1 MVIARNLDRVFAGGL
16 AALEALNFEIAR
28 GAFVAIVGPS
38 GCGKST
44 LLRILA
50 TLDRADS
57 GEAEVDGFPLG
68 DGVEVR
74 SRIGFTGHRPGFYGE
89 LSGRENLALWSRLHQ
104 LPEHGTN
111 IDATL
116 ERVGLKSFSNDR
128 TGIYSRG
135 MLQRLALA
143 RAALHRP
150 TTLLLDEPF
159 AALDGDGRELLRTL
173 IAEWRAD
180 NRAVLVVAHGSRL
193 AADRTLVL
201 ADGVV
206 A

>member
-1 MVIARNLDRVFAGGL
+1 MLTASGLQKRFGARRVLRGLDL
-16 AALEALNFEIAR
+16 AVEDGEVVLLQGEN
-28 GAFVAIVGPS
+28 GA
-38 GCGKST
+38 GKST

-89 LSGRENLALWSRLHQ
+89 LSGRENLALWAQLHQ

-111 IDATL
+111 IDAIL

>member
-1 MVIARNLDRVFAGGL
+1 MLTASGLQKRFGARRVLRGLDL
-16 AALEALNFEIAR
+16 AVEDGEVVLLQGEN
-28 GAFVAIVGPS
+28 GA
-38 GCGKST
+38 GKST

-74 SRIGFTGHRPGFYGE
+74 SRIGFIGHRPGFYGE

-111 IDATL
+111 IDAIL

>member
-1 MVIARNLDRVFAGGL
+1 MLTASGMQKRFGARRVLRGLDLTVEDGEVVLLQG
-16 AALEALNFEIAR
+16 EN
-28 GAFVAIVGPS
+28 GA
-38 GCGKST
+38 GKST

-111 IDATL
+111 IDAIL

>member
-1 MVIARNLDRVFAGGL
+1 MLTASGLQKRFGARRVLRGLDL
-16 AALEALNFEIAR
+16 AVEDGEVVLLQGEN
-28 GAFVAIVGPS
+28 GA
-38 GCGKST
+38 GKST

-111 IDATL
+111 IDAIL

>member
-1 MVIARNLDRVFAGGL
+1 MLTASGLQKRFGARRVLRGLDL
-16 AALEALNFEIAR
+16 AVEDGEVVLLQGEN
-28 GAFVAIVGPS
+28 GA
-38 GCGKST
+38 GKST

-111 IDATL
+111 IDAIL

-159 AALDGDGRELLRTL
+159 AALDGDGHELLRTL

>member
-1 MVIARNLDRVFAGGL
+1 MLTSSGLQKRFGARRVLRRIDLTVEDGEVVLMQG
-16 AALEALNFEIAR
+16 EN
-28 GAFVAIVGPS
+28 GA
-38 GCGKST
+38 GKST

-50 TLDRADS
+50 TLERADS
-57 GEAEVDGFPLG
+57 GEVEVDAFPLG

-89 LSGRENLALWSRLHQ
+89 LSGRENLALWARLHQ
-104 LPEHGTN
+104 LPEHAAE
-111 IDATL
+111 IDETL
-116 ERVGLKSFSNDR
+116 ERVGLGAFADDR

-159 AALDGDGRELLRTL
+159 AALDSAGRELLRTL
-173 IAEWRAD
+173 IDTWRD
-180 NRAVLVVAHGSRL
+180 DGRAVLLVAHGSGL
-193 AADRTLVL
+193 APDRTLVL
-201 ADGVV
+201 ADGVL

>member
-1 MVIARNLDRVFAGGL
+1 MLTASGLQKRFGARRVLRGLDL
-16 AALEALNFEIAR
+16 AVEDGEVVLLQGEN
-28 GAFVAIVGPS
+28 GA
-38 GCGKST
+38 GKST

-89 LSGRENLALWSRLHQ
+89 LNGRENLALWAQLHQ
-104 LPEHGTN
+104 LPEHETN

>member
-1 MVIARNLDRVFAGGL
+1 MLAVRGLQKAFGARRVLRGLDLSVADSEVVLLQG
-16 AALEALNFEIAR
+16 EN
-28 GAFVAIVGPS
+28 GA
-38 GCGKST
+38 GKST

-57 GEAEVDGFPLG
+57 GEAEVDGFALS

-74 SRIGFTGHRPGFYGE
+74 SRIGFAGHRPGFYGE
-89 LSGRENLALWSRLHQ
+89 LSGRENLALWAQLHQ
-104 LPEHGTN
+104 LPEHSAE

-116 ERVGLKSFSNDR
+116 ERVGLKAFADDR

-143 RAALHRP
+143 RATLHQP

-159 AALDGDGRELLRTL
+159 AALDSAGRELLRTL
-173 IAEWRAD
+173 ISEWRD
-180 NRAVLVVAHGSRL
+180 EGRAVLVVAHGSGL
-193 AADRTLVL
+193 AADRTLAL
-201 ADGVV
+201 ADGVL

>member
-1 MVIARNLDRVFAGGL
+1 MLTASGLQKRFGARRVLRGLDLTVEDGEVVLLQG
-16 AALEALNFEIAR
+16 EN
-28 GAFVAIVGPS
+28 GA
-38 GCGKST
+38 GKST

-111 IDATL
+111 IDAIL

>member
-1 MVIARNLDRVFAGGL
+1 MLT
-16 AALEALNFEIAR
+16 AR
-28 GAFVAIVGPS
+28 GLQKRFGARRVLRGLDLAVEDGEVVLLQ
-38 GCGKST
+38 GENGAGKST

-89 LSGRENLALWSRLHQ
+89 LSGRENLALWARLHQ
-104 LPEHGTN
+104 LPEHETN

-180 NRAVLVVAHGSRL
+180 NRAVLVVAHGSGL
-193 AADRTLVL
+193 TADRTLEL

>member
-1 MVIARNLDRVFAGGL
+1 MLTASGMQKRFGARRVLRGLDL
-16 AALEALNFEIAR
+16 AVEDGEVVLLQGEN
-28 GAFVAIVGPS
+28 GA
-38 GCGKST
+38 GKST

-111 IDATL
+111 IDAIL

>member
-1 MVIARNLDRVFAGGL
+1 MLTSSGLQKRFGARRVLSGIDLTVEDGEVVL
-16 AALEALNFEIAR
+16 LQGEN
-28 GAFVAIVGPS
+28 GA
-38 GCGKST
+38 GKST

-50 TLDRADS
+50 TLERADS
-57 GEAEVDGFPLG
+57 GEVEVDAFPLG

-89 LSGRENLALWSRLHQ
+89 LSGRENLALWARLHQ
-104 LPEHGTN
+104 LPEHAAE
-111 IDATL
+111 IDETL
-116 ERVGLKSFSNDR
+116 ERVGLGAFADDR

-159 AALDGDGRELLRTL
+159 AALDSAGRELLRTL
-173 IAEWRAD
+173 IDTWRD
-180 NRAVLVVAHGSRL
+180 DGRAVLLVAHGSGL
-193 AADRTLVL
+193 APDRTLVL
-201 ADGVV
+201 ADGVL

>member
-1 MVIARNLDRVFAGGL
+1 MLTASGLQKRFGARRVLRGLDL
-16 AALEALNFEIAR
+16 AVEDGEVVLLQGEN
-28 GAFVAIVGPS
+28 GA
-38 GCGKST
+38 GKST

-50 TLDRADS
+50 TLVRADS
-57 GEAEVDGFPLG
+57 GEPEVDGFPLG

-89 LSGRENLALWSRLHQ
+89 LSGRENLALWARLHQ
-104 LPEHGTN
+104 LPEHETN

>member
-1 MVIARNLDRVFAGGL
+1 MLTASGLQKRFGARRVLRGLDL
-16 AALEALNFEIAR
+16 AVEDGEVVLLQGEN
-28 GAFVAIVGPS
+28 GA
-38 GCGKST
+38 GKST

-111 IDATL
+111 IDAIL

-206 A
+206 V

>member
-1 MVIARNLDRVFAGGL
+1 MLTASGLQKRFGARRVLRGLDL
-16 AALEALNFEIAR
+16 AVEDGEVVLLQGEN
-28 GAFVAIVGPS
+28 GA
-38 GCGKST
+38 GKSP

-50 TLDRADS
+50 TLVRADS

-89 LSGRENLALWSRLHQ
+89 LNGRENLALWAQLHQ
-104 LPEHGTN
+104 LPEHETN

>member
-1 MVIARNLDRVFAGGL
+1 MLTASGLQKRFGARRVLRGLDL
-16 AALEALNFEIAR
+16 AVEDGEVVLLQGEN
-28 GAFVAIVGPS
+28 GA
-38 GCGKST
+38 GKST

-89 LSGRENLALWSRLHQ
+89 LSGRENLELWAQLHQ
-104 LPEHGTN
+104 LPEHETN
-111 IDATL
+111 IDAIL

-128 TGIYSRG
+128 TGIFSRG

>member
-1 MVIARNLDRVFAGGL
+1 MLTASGLQKRFGARRVLRGLDL
-16 AALEALNFEIAR
+16 AVEDGEVVLLQGEN
-28 GAFVAIVGPS
+28 GA
-38 GCGKST
+38 GKST

-57 GEAEVDGFPLG
+57 GEAEVDGFPLV

-89 LSGRENLALWSRLHQ
+89 LSGRENLALWARLHQ
-104 LPEHGTN
+104 LPEHETN

-180 NRAVLVVAHGSRL
+180 NRAVLGVAHGSGL
-193 AADRTLVL
+193 TADRTLEL

-206 A
+206 V

>member
-1 MVIARNLDRVFAGGL
+1 MLTASGLQKRFGARRVLRGLDL
-16 AALEALNFEIAR
+16 AVEDGEVVLLQGEN
-28 GAFVAIVGPS
+28 GA
-38 GCGKST
+38 GKST

-89 LSGRENLALWSRLHQ
+89 LSGRENLALWARLHQ
-104 LPEHGTN
+104 LPEHETN

>member
-1 MVIARNLDRVFAGGL
+1 MLTASGLQKRFGARRVLRGLDL
-16 AALEALNFEIAR
+16 AVEDGEVVLLQGEN
-28 GAFVAIVGPS
+28 GA
-38 GCGKST
+38 GKST

-89 LSGRENLALWSRLHQ
+89 LSGRENLALWARLHQ

-111 IDATL
+111 IDAIL

>member
-1 MVIARNLDRVFAGGL
+1 MLTASGMQKRFGARRVLRGLDLTVEDGEVVLLQG
-16 AALEALNFEIAR
+16 EN
-28 GAFVAIVGPS
+28 GA
-38 GCGKST
+38 GKST

>member
-1 MVIARNLDRVFAGGL
+1 MLTASGLQKRFGARRVLRGLDLTVEDGEVVLLQG
-16 AALEALNFEIAR
+16 EN
-28 GAFVAIVGPS
+28 GA
-38 GCGKST
+38 GKST

-74 SRIGFTGHRPGFYGE
+74 ARIGFTGHRPGFYGE
-89 LSGRENLALWSRLHQ
+89 LSGRENLALWAQLHQ
-104 LPEHGTN
+104 LPEHETN

>member
-1 MVIARNLDRVFAGGL
+1 MLTASGLQKRFGARRVLRGLDL
-16 AALEALNFEIAR
+16 AVEDGEVVLLQGEN
-28 GAFVAIVGPS
+28 GA
-38 GCGKST
+38 GKST

-89 LSGRENLALWSRLHQ
+89 LSGRENLALWARLHQ

-111 IDATL
+111 IDAIL
-116 ERVGLKSFSNDR
+116 ERVGLKSFTDDR

>member
-1 MVIARNLDRVFAGGL
+1 MLTASGLQKRFGARRVLRGLDL
-16 AALEALNFEIAR
+16 AVEDGEVVLLQGEN
-28 GAFVAIVGPS
+28 GA
-38 GCGKST
+38 GKST

-111 IDATL
+111 IDAIL

-159 AALDGDGRELLRTL
+159 AALDGDGHELLRTL

-206 A
+206 V

>member
-1 MVIARNLDRVFAGGL
+1 MLTASGLQKRFGARRVLRGLDL
-16 AALEALNFEIAR
+16 AVEDGEVVLLQGEN
-28 GAFVAIVGPS
+28 GA
-38 GCGKST
+38 GKST

-89 LSGRENLALWSRLHQ
+89 LNGRENLALWAQLHQ
-104 LPEHGTN
+104 LPEHETN

-180 NRAVLVVAHGSRL
+180 NRAVLVVAHGSGL
-193 AADRTLVL
+193 TADRTLEL

>member
-1 MVIARNLDRVFAGGL
+1 MLTASGLQKRFGARRVLRGLDL
-16 AALEALNFEIAR
+16 AVEDGEVVLLQGEN
-28 GAFVAIVGPS
+28 GA
-38 GCGKST
+38 GKST

-74 SRIGFTGHRPGFYGE
+74 ARIGFTGHRPGFYGE
-89 LSGRENLALWSRLHQ
+89 LSGRENLALWARLHQ
-104 LPEHGTN
+104 LPEHETN

>member
-1 MVIARNLDRVFAGGL
+1 MLTSSGLQKRFGARRVLRGLDL
-16 AALEALNFEIAR
+16 AVEDGEVVLLQGEN
-28 GAFVAIVGPS
+28 GA
-38 GCGKST
+38 GKST

-111 IDATL
+111 IDAIL

-173 IAEWRAD
+173 IAEWRTD

-206 A
+206 V

>member
-1 MVIARNLDRVFAGGL
+1 MLTASGLQKRFGARRVLRGLDL
-16 AALEALNFEIAR
+16 AVEDGEVVLLQGEN
-28 GAFVAIVGPS
+28 GA
-38 GCGKST
+38 GKST

-193 AADRTLVL
+193 VADRTLVL

-206 A
+206 V

>member
-1 MVIARNLDRVFAGGL
+1 MLTASGLQKRFGARRVLRGLDL
-16 AALEALNFEIAR
+16 AVEDGEVVLLQGEN
-28 GAFVAIVGPS
+28 GA
-38 GCGKST
+38 GKST

>member
-1 MVIARNLDRVFAGGL
+1 MLTASGMQKRFGARRVLRGLDLTVEDGEVVLLQG
-16 AALEALNFEIAR
+16 EN
-28 GAFVAIVGPS
+28 GA
-38 GCGKST
+38 GKST

-89 LSGRENLALWSRLHQ
+89 LSGRENLALWAQLPQ

-116 ERVGLKSFSNDR
+116 KRVGLKSFSNDR

>member
-1 MVIARNLDRVFAGGL
+1 MLTASGLQKRFGARRVLRGLDL
-16 AALEALNFEIAR
+16 AVEDGEVVLLQGEN
-28 GAFVAIVGPS
+28 GA
-38 GCGKST
+38 GKST

-89 LSGRENLALWSRLHQ
+89 LSGRENLALWARLHQ
-104 LPEHGTN
+104 LPEHETN

-159 AALDGDGRELLRTL
+159 AALDGDGRVLLRTL

-180 NRAVLVVAHGSRL
+180 NRAVLVVAHGSGL
-193 AADRTLVL
+193 TADRTLEL

-206 A
+206 V

>member
-1 MVIARNLDRVFAGGL
+1 MLTASGLQKRFGARRVLRGLDL
-16 AALEALNFEIAR
+16 AVEDGEVVLLQGEN
-28 GAFVAIVGPS
+28 GA
-38 GCGKST
+38 GKST

-89 LSGRENLALWSRLHQ
+89 LSGRENLALWARLHQ
-104 LPEHGTN
+104 LPEHETI
-111 IDATL
+111 IDAIL

-159 AALDGDGRELLRTL
+159 ASLDCDGRELLRTL

-201 ADGVV
+201 AEGVV

>member
-1 MVIARNLDRVFAGGL
+1 MLTASGLQKRFGARRVLRGLDL
-16 AALEALNFEIAR
+16 AVEDGEVVLLQGEN
-28 GAFVAIVGPS
+28 GA
-38 GCGKST
+38 GKST

-89 LSGRENLALWSRLHQ
+89 LSGRENLALWAQLHQ
-104 LPEHGTN
+104 LPEHETN

>member
-1 MVIARNLDRVFAGGL
+1 MLTASGLQKRFGARRVLRGLDL
-16 AALEALNFEIAR
+16 AVEDGEVVLLQGEN
-28 GAFVAIVGPS
+28 GA
-38 GCGKST
+38 GKST

-89 LSGRENLALWSRLHQ
+89 LSGRENLALWARLHQ

-111 IDATL
+111 IDAIL

-180 NRAVLVVAHGSRL
+180 NCAVLVVAHGSGL
-193 AADRTLVL
+193 TADRTLVL